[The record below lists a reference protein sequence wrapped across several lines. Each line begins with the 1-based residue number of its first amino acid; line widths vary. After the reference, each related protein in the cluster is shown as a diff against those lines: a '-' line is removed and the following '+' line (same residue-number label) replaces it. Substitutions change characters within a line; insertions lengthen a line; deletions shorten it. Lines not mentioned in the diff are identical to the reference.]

1 MFQIYRKSEEPKPL
15 LAFLVEK
22 AKKPQQVSYL
32 PVLLFL
38 YLTIEKTKFTS
49 ECCCD
54 ISCFVK
60 RLVPYLASCSRSGNS
75 SYSSVPSSSH
85 IIINLP
91 RVMQ

>member
-1 MFQIYRKSEEPKPL
+1 MFQIYTGSEEPKPL
-15 LAFLVEK
+15 LASLVEK
-22 AKKPQQVSYL
+22 AKKPRQVSYL
-32 PVLLFL
+32 SVLLFL

-60 RLVPYLASCSRSGNS
+60 RLVPYLASCSCSGNG
-75 SYSSVPSSSH
+75 SYSSVSSSLY